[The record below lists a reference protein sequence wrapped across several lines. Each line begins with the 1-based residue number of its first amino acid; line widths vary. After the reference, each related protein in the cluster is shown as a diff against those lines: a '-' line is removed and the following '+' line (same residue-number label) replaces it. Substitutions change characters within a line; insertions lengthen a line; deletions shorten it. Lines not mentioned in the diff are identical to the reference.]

1 MDKIPNQYP
10 TKEVNYFMLNNS
22 WIMGTI
28 NSILEVS
35 KLLIEMILP
44 NLILKLNVKL
54 TLTRIEILNICTG
67 SPFISQLKIYQLDC
81 E

>member
-35 KLLIEMILP
+35 KLLIEKILI
-44 NLILKLNVKL
+44 NLMLMLSVMVPRMVILKDRL
-54 TLTRIEILNICTG
+54 G
-67 SPFISQLKIYQLDC
+67 SPCISQLQIYRLYC

>member
-1 MDKIPNQYP
+1 
-10 TKEVNYFMLNNS
+10 MLNKS
-22 WIMGTI
+22 WILVTI

-44 NLILKLNVKL
+44 NLILKLIVKL
-54 TLTRIEILNICTG
+54 TLTRIEISNICTG